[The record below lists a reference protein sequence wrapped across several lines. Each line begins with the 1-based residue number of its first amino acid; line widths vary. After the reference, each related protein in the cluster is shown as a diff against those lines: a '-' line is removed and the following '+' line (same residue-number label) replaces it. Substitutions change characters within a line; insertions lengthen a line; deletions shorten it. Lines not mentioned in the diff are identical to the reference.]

1 MDKNSTK
8 RFFIDYY
15 CYGILNH
22 LLTLEDFKSKNIER
36 DKITKINTK
45 EKGLDIIRQITE
57 DVIIFII
64 RPDRELFN
72 VVLEIHLMLRALR
85 PKGLTEHL
93 IFIPRENYDI
103 IEYMTTNNMI
113 GDFNI
118 ENLNIDLIPIDID
131 LLSLEKEDSIKEI
144 YIDKNLSCVSDLA
157 NAVVKLETCF
167 GKIKYKYIKG
177 DLAQTFCDT
186 MEEKEKENNLKENE
200 DEILGMIVL
209 DRSVDFITLMTTNY
223 TCEGLIDENIGI
235 NLGRIKVNES
245 MLTENLNP
253 TTTKNKINNVINNN
267 QQKEKIVQYGLT
279 TNINKFFCAFRCMHY
294 LDALKYIK
302 TYREYYQKL
311 FTNKNSKLSATEL
324 KNMTEELQYFMN
336 NIKKDLIMNENLINF
351 VIEPLIDK
359 EHLKYIEKEQL
370 LLAGDI
376 PDNLHNY
383 YDEILCE
390 QKDLISLIKLMIIES
405 LTQNGIQGYQKLKRE
420 ILNIYGFQKI
430 FLFRDLENLGWLKEK
445 QLLKNLKNIIDFTYS
460 QINEKLELIKENY
473 QPLKIEDCSY
483 VLSGY
488 CPISIKII
496 EKAVNGEWNTIID
509 VLRKMPGFTS
519 CPEDE
524 KVIKEP
530 AKDRNIMFI
539 IFIGGVTYTEI
550 EAIRFLN
557 RKFNEEN
564 LKGKRKKTQFIIL
577 TTGILNSKKILQNL
591 EKDVYSALNM
601 KMFFEQTK
609 KK

>member
-1 MDKNSTK
+1 MDKNSSK

-253 TTTKNKINNVINNN
+253 TTTTNKINNVNNNN

-279 TNINKFFCAFRCMHY
+279 TNINKFFCTFRCMHY

-351 VIEPLIDK
+351 VIE
-359 EHLKYIEKEQL
+359 
-370 LLAGDI
+370 
-376 PDNLHNY
+376 
-383 YDEILCE
+383 
-390 QKDLISLIKLMIIES
+390 
-405 LTQNGIQGYQKLKRE
+405 
-420 ILNIYGFQKI
+420 NI
-430 FLFRDLENLGWLKEK
+430 
-445 QLLKNLKNIIDFTYS
+445 
-460 QINEKLELIKENY
+460 
-473 QPLKIEDCSY
+473 
-483 VLSGY
+483 
-488 CPISIKII
+488 
-496 EKAVNGEWNTIID
+496 
-509 VLRKMPGFTS
+509 
-519 CPEDE
+519 
-524 KVIKEP
+524 
-530 AKDRNIMFI
+530 
-539 IFIGGVTYTEI
+539 
-550 EAIRFLN
+550 
-557 RKFNEEN
+557 
-564 LKGKRKKTQFIIL
+564 
-577 TTGILNSKKILQNL
+577 
-591 EKDVYSALNM
+591 
-601 KMFFEQTK
+601 
-609 KK
+609 